1 MLNSDTMANI
11 NKAAGGTKAVLVKDT
26 VTNWLRKYN
35 KSDAEFQKAQEN
47 FSLSCAGYCVATY
60 VLGIGDRHND
70 NIMCTRKGHLFH
82 IDFGHFLGNY
92 KKKFGI
98 KRERAPFVFT
108 PQYANVL
115 GGKKGK
121 YFADFE
127 TYCCKAYNIL
137 RQHSDL
143 FINLFQLMLC
153 GGIPELRNAR
163 DIDHLR
169 TALAIGATDAQAA
182 DMFINLIHVSLK
194 TKTTVMNDMIHVFV
208 HS

>member
-1 MLNSDTMANI
+1 MANI
-11 NKAAGGTKAVLVKDT
+11 NKAAGGTKAVLHKDT
-26 VTNWLRKYN
+26 VTKWLRN
-35 KSDAEFQKAQEN
+35 FNQSESAFAKAQEN
-47 FSLSCAGYCVATY
+47 FALSCAGYCVATY

-70 NIMCTRKGHLFH
+70 NIMCTKEGHVFH

-108 PQYANVL
+108 KQYANVL

-121 YFADFE
+121 YYADFVD
-127 TYCCKAYNIL
+127 YCCRAYNIL
-137 RQHSDL
+137 RTQSDL

-169 TALAIGATDAQAA
+169 SALALGSTDTQAA
-182 DMFINLIHVSLK
+182 EEFKELITVSLN
-194 TKTTVMNDMIHVFV
+194 TKTTVMNDMIHVWV